1 MPYWHYYTDDGGG
14 WIGMVLML
22 ITVLILVGGLITVS
36 AILLR
41 RAGQTSTGH
50 DDAIKILNERFARGE
65 IDKDEF
71 EARRAALR
79 G

>member
-1 MPYWHYYTDDGGG
+1 MPYWHYSNGG
-14 WIGMVLML
+14 WVSMLLML

-36 AILLR
+36 VIVLR
-41 RAGQTSTGH
+41 RTTKTSTVH
-50 DDAIKILNERFARGE
+50 DDAVRILNERFARGE

-71 EARRAALR
+71 ETRRAVLR

>member
-1 MPYWHYYTDDGGG
+1 MPYWHYSNGG
-14 WIGMVLML
+14 WVSMLLML

-36 AILLR
+36 VIVLR
-41 RAGQTSTGH
+41 RTTKTSTGH

-71 EARRAALR
+71 ETRRAVLR

>member
-1 MPYWHYYTDDGGG
+1 MPYWHYSEGGG
-14 WIGMVLML
+14 WVGMLFML
-22 ITVLILVGGLITVS
+22 VTVLILIGGLVTV
-36 AILLR
+36 AVILVR
-41 RAGQTSTGH
+41 RTAKTSTGH

-71 EARRAALR
+71 ETRRAVLR

>member
-1 MPYWHYYTDDGGG
+1 MPYWHHSNGG
-14 WIGMVLML
+14 WVSMLLML
-22 ITVLILVGGLITVS
+22 ITVLILVGGVITVS
-36 AILLR
+36 VVLLR
-41 RAGQTSTGH
+41 RTTKTSTGH

-71 EARRAALR
+71 ETRRAVLR